1 MTAFFKLF
9 NTGTSEG
16 AKAGWEKRKHGEWV
30 AHPTTGKRGVIDHIY
45 EDGSGGPS
53 EKGRLVQV
61 DYGHGKANHREG
73 DLNLSADQSSRWVDK
88 PKEKTEADL
97 NAEALARIRS
107 GESGRRMARSKRLQ
121 ASYDRR
127 GFENSQPCGDSHI
140 PDGAT
145 CHVGQGEQQPI
156 HRDAAE
162 ERHIAKT
169 VLEQI
174 KSGDKWALAA
184 WGAKNAVAMAA
195 GKTDD
200 GGYRLGG
207 VTFAVN
213 TPKLSHGKVR
223 VSLMANDTYTVE
235 SGRVR
240 QGQWKSLGKK
250 EDIYFDQLTETIDS
264 LIEHPKHSNSYRIA
278 IQAIQNAK
286 CGASWI
292 SDDKVC
298 RIGQASSDAE
308 GKMLEV
314 NKEAAATDLAK
325 LTDDEFNALKARRD
339 EAFKAVVSEADTVRG
354 VSDAARRQ
362 YPKAVEWLT
371 RLEKSGGDKSNP
383 EFAAKLAA
391 ARHDVERL
399 QAGGKMRTEP
409 FVGSQVRRSID
420 GVERWIRPIE
430 LEDEV
435 RRGIKAGRSREET
448 MKRIAAQFAEEDRDF
463 EREIRREKGD

>member
-1 MTAFFKLF
+1 MQPFHKLF

-16 AKAGWEKRKHGEWV
+16 AAKGWEARKG
-30 AHPTTGKRGVIDHIY
+30 
-45 EDGSGGPS
+45 
-53 EKGRLVQV
+53 
-61 DYGHGKANHREG
+61 
-73 DLNLSADQSSRWVDK
+73 
-88 PKEKTEADL
+88 
-97 NAEALARIRS
+97 
-107 GESGRRMARSKRLQ
+107 MARVSTSKPVGFRIADIGPGGVERNVKTDAAWDAQ
-121 ASYDRR
+121 KRENDRR
-127 GFENSQPCGDSHI
+127 EFENRISNSQPCGDSHI

-145 CHVGQGEQQPI
+145 CHVGQGDSPQRQEWDKQSHERSQS
-156 HRDAAE
+156 DAAE
-162 ERHIAKT
+162 ERYIAKT